1 MGNCAKF
8 NGVQKSIKRTQLTVA
23 SSSEHTHTH
32 RYTRLAL
39 LSFSISASAS
49 GSCSLCF
56 FVVSIIVC
64 CYLGMMTV
72 ETFYRLLSIFSLY

>member
-32 RYTRLAL
+32 TGTHGL
-39 LSFSISASAS
+39 LSYHF
-49 GSCSLCF
+49 LYLLLPVE
-56 FVVSIIVC
+56 VVRC
-64 CYLGMMTV
+64 A
-72 ETFYRLLSIFSLY
+72 FLLFP